1 MQLALKRGFDIALAL
16 LLLVMAAPVL
26 LLLYFY
32 IRTRLGAPV
41 FFTQTRI
48 GKDEREF
55 QLIKFRSMTQAK
67 DANGALLP
75 DHLRLH
81 AFGSWLRSTSLDE
94 VPELWNILVGEM
106 SFVGPRPLLPDYLPY
121 YRKEEKIRHQ
131 MLPGITGLAQ
141 INGRNATTWDARL
154 AYDRDYVE
162 NFSLALDARILW
174 RTVMVVLKREGI
186 SAEGHATMRR
196 LDDER
201 RGITSPRRGEDGRGA
216 LPGTMEHITPPP

>member
-41 FFTQTRI
+41 LFTQTRI
-48 GKDEREF
+48 GKGERKF
-55 QLIKFRSMTQAK
+55 QLIKFRSMT
-67 DANGALLP
+67 DARDASGALLP
-75 DHLRLH
+75 DAERLTGLGN
-81 AFGSWLRSTSLDE
+81 FLRSTSLDE
-94 VPELWNILVGEM
+94 LPELWNILVGEM

-131 MLPGITGLAQ
+131 MRPGITGLAQ

-154 AYDRDYVE
+154 RFDAEYVRDFTLV
-162 NFSLALDARILW
+162 LDLRILW
-174 RTVMVVLKREGI
+174 RTIAVVLKREGI

-201 RGITSPRRGEDGRGA
+201 RGT
-216 LPGTMEHITPPP
+216 L

>member
-41 FFTQTRI
+41 LFTQTRI
-48 GKDEREF
+48 GKGERKF
-55 QLIKFRSMTQAK
+55 QLIKFRSMT
-67 DANGALLP
+67 DARDASGALLP
-75 DHLRLH
+75 DAERLTGLGN
-81 AFGSWLRSTSLDE
+81 FLRSTSLDE
-94 VPELWNILVGEM
+94 LPELWNILVGEM

-131 MLPGITGLAQ
+131 MRPGITGLAQ
-141 INGRNATTWDARL
+141 INGRNATTWDTRL
-154 AYDRDYVE
+154 AYDAQYVE

-174 RTVMVVLKREGI
+174 RTIAVVLKREGI

-201 RGITSPRRGEDGRGA
+201 RGT
-216 LPGTMEHITPPP
+216 L